1 MTFITPGKT
10 QNGLALLATVKTG
23 GSVYVQPYNKTQSP
37 LQVLTNASLFCA
49 EPMMRC
55 ATLPNGTRP
64 ASHCQKDPTRPAW
77 NPFEAY
83 CPPGDGSS
91 TAGQTPL
98 EDAPGF
104 TMSAA
109 QFYADDKL
117 GGHGPPNPFD
127 SAWTSVPVEA
137 GDDQA
142 SVKID
147 LAGVN
152 GTVVRPDFRAVPRFF
167 FVFLFPLDLS
177 FYLPFQFN
185 FFSSFSYLYYNT
197 LHAIF
202 ATAIVSSLPYRLASG
217 MRGVL
222 GAIAAWAMQTASRF
236 HATLKRARS
245 CPNHPASRQT
255 RSWQR
260 LQPAESALAFLRK
273 SATRKTKPT
282 QTRSPCDCAG
292 SGLAFVQQELARSLS
307 LSLSLVLIHL
317 VFFKVKCTQPFLF
330 II

>member
-1 MTFITPGKT
+1 
-10 QNGLALLATVKTG
+10 
-23 GSVYVQPYNKTQSP
+23 
-37 LQVLTNASLFCA
+37 
-49 EPMMRC
+49 MRC

-91 TAGQTPL
+91 TAGQTQL

-152 GTVVRPDFRAVPRFF
+152 GTVVRPDLRAVL
-167 FVFLFPLDLS
+167 FLFLLICHITFLS
-177 FYLPFQFN
+177 NL
-185 FFSSFSYLYYNT
+185 
-197 LHAIF
+197 I
-202 ATAIVSSLPYRLASG
+202 SSLL
-217 MRGVL
+217 
-222 GAIAAWAMQTASRF
+222 
-236 HATLKRARS
+236 
-245 CPNHPASRQT
+245 
-255 RSWQR
+255 
-260 LQPAESALAFLRK
+260 FLI
-273 SATRKTKPT
+273 SIIIL
-282 QTRSPCDCAG
+282 CM
-292 SGLAFVQQELARSLS
+292 
-307 LSLSLVLIHL
+307 
-317 VFFKVKCTQPFLF
+317 PFLLLRLF
-330 II
+330 PRCLTGWHPVCVGHWGQLLHGRCKRHHDSMLR